1 MAPLYCTQCAEEGV
15 IHKHRHFSA
24 KAEVLA
30 QMTKYRTRNLEKI
43 KDQLSDGTDF
53 VVMPQL
59 TDSSEYSA
67 CSVDTKGRTR
77 WEREALEMFSEIADQ
92 PQGGV
97 GRSEGAS
104 ATPEEEMQRLAWLEF
119 RQHCHRLQK
128 QEERYEGRKGFL
140 APTLDA
146 LTVEE
151 KAHGRALTKRREMK
165 EQILTSK
172 RTKIRM
178 SGSPQVPQELQD

>member
-1 MAPLYCTQCAEEGV
+1 M

-30 QMTKYRTRNLEKI
+30 QVTKYRTRNLEKI

-77 WEREALEMFSEIADQ
+77 WEREALEMFPEIADQ
-92 PQGGV
+92 PQGGI
-97 GRSEGAS
+97 GRSEGVS
-104 ATPEEEMQRLAWLEF
+104 ATPEEETQRLAWLEF

-128 QEERYEGRKGFL
+128 
-140 APTLDA
+140 
-146 LTVEE
+146 
-151 KAHGRALTKRREMK
+151 
-165 EQILTSK
+165 
-172 RTKIRM
+172 
-178 SGSPQVPQELQD
+178 

>member
-1 MAPLYCTQCAEEGV
+1 MCRDVLTAPLYCTQCAEEGV

-30 QMTKYRTRNLEKI
+30 QVTKYRTRNLEKI

-59 TDSSEYSA
+59 IDSSEYSA

-77 WEREALEMFSEIADQ
+77 WEKEALEMFTEIADQ

-97 GRSEGAS
+97 
-104 ATPEEEMQRLAWLEF
+104 
-119 RQHCHRLQK
+119 
-128 QEERYEGRKGFL
+128 
-140 APTLDA
+140 
-146 LTVEE
+146 
-151 KAHGRALTKRREMK
+151 
-165 EQILTSK
+165 
-172 RTKIRM
+172 
-178 SGSPQVPQELQD
+178 